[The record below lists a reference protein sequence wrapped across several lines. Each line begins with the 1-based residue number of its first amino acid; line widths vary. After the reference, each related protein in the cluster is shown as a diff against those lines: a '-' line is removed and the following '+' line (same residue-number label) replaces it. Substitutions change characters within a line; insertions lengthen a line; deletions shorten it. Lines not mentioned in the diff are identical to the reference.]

1 LPWYSG
7 PGPGYSEEAGIQMTR
22 NRYENFSRRLRL
34 TLKRLSQEEAFLA
47 TVRRLREGGW
57 KDWHILS
64 MVFHVTLNYRLDLAA
79 TDLPRTKADIEA
91 YGKLPEECEDDAP
104 VPLEVY
110 SEECLRKH
118 MPFYMLSVIKTFGM
132 TNDLELHQ
140 QTPDLPGIED
150 FLTNRYNF
158 WSDDIE
164 HEDYF
169 QVGS

>member
-1 LPWYSG
+1 
-7 PGPGYSEEAGIQMTR
+7 M
-22 NRYENFSRRLRL
+22 
-34 TLKRLSQEEAFLA
+34 
-47 TVRRLREGGW
+47 
-57 KDWHILS
+57 
-64 MVFHVTLNYRLDLAA
+64 NYRLDLAA
-79 TDLPRTKADIEA
+79 TDLPQSKADIEA
-91 YGKLPEECEDDAP
+91 YSKLPEECEDDAP
-104 VPLEVY
+104 VPLEIY

-118 MPFYMLSVIKTFGM
+118 MKFYLITVIKTFGI

-169 QVGS
+169 QVGI